1 MSSARTEDA
10 EGFPPLAEAKLATPS
25 NRSDATVARPRIAE
39 ILDRATEAKLVLV
52 AAPAGY
58 GKTTAVNH
66 WCAARSAA
74 VVWVT
79 LDAGDNDAT
88 RLWMYVATAVDRVR
102 QGLGRAALRRL
113 ASDGCEVRPAIDEL
127 ANGVR
132 AFADELVIVFD
143 DAEAVSDRECLAT
156 LDYVVGRLP
165 ANARLILLS
174 RVAPAL
180 RLAQL
185 RARGELAELR
195 SSDLAFTTTEA
206 LQLLNGREGLGL
218 DRADVATLV
227 ERTEG
232 WPAALVLAAIWL
244 RSVDDRHQAVRTFGG
259 QQRLVADYLGQE
271 VLGAIGADVRDFT
284 VKICMLGWFT
294 PSMCDDVLERS
305 GSAALLLELEHTN
318 LFLTRLEHGDWF
330 RIHPLFAGYAE
341 SQLEATSPGAAAG
354 IHRRAAAWLRSR
366 GMADRAVEQALMAGD
381 HALLADVL
389 DENHLAWIRQGR
401 SKTLMRWTETL
412 PEHQLL
418 ERPRLAVAAA
428 VAATLVGQGAIARRR
443 FLRLADQARACH
455 PEPADVYVQALTSM
469 IRSGAVDG
477 DVGRALSEG
486 RRAVEL
492 AERAVDEVRVAA
504 LAGYAQALYFAG
516 DLDDSWEAASRA
528 IEHPSAERRPLG
540 HAFARSTL
548 ALIAVERGRLTLA
561 RTHVQRAKASLRSV
575 GSNRSWLGAKAATAS
590 ACLLAA
596 EGDAAAAERDLS
608 LAEHLFRDEVAC
620 VHHTWV
626 LLLLARV
633 RCRRGRLHGAH
644 ASLASA
650 RGELA
655 ELIDAGRVEALAD
668 DVAREIAAEAARA
681 SGGELV
687 DRPST
692 AELAVLRMLETE
704 LSAREIADRLHL
716 SPNTVRSHIR
726 ALYRKLGVSN
736 RSDAVARADSFGLLD
751 QT

>member
-596 EGDAAAAERDLS
+596 EGDAASAERDLS

-633 RCRRGRLHGAH
+633 RCRRGRLHGAD